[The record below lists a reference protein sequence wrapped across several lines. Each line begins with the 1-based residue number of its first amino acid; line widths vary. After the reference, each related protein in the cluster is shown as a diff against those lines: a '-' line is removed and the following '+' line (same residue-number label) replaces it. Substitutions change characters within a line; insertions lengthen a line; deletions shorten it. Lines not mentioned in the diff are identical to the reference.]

1 MDLCERRNSF
11 VRRHPWERSRLK
23 AIRSIL
29 QRIPIP
35 ERDCRLL
42 DIGCGDGFISRELAK
57 DGRIGSVTGVDI
69 HLSDRQISEMG
80 RMEDKV
86 IFRNHYDDLE
96 REYYNVILLLDVL
109 EHVEHDEIY
118 LLDIVSKYMRGGGY
132 LVITVPAF
140 PFLYGSHDRFLKHHR
155 RYTRMQLFGLIHSA
169 DLECLYSGYLFF
181 SLLPVRFLSS
191 CYEKWVPSNSVKYM
205 GVGGWNRGRIVTKAL
220 ESMLNADIRF
230 AMILRRAGIT
240 LPGLTV
246 WALCR
251 KQR

>member
-11 VRRHPWERSRLK
+11 EKRHPWEVSRLT
-23 AIRSIL
+23 AVRSII

-35 ERDCRLL
+35 DGDFRVL
-42 DIGCGDGFISRELAK
+42 DVGCGDGFISQELAK
-57 DGRIGSVTGVDI
+57 DGRIGFVTGVDI
-69 HLSDRQISEMG
+69 HLSDRQISEMAL
-80 RMEDKV
+80 REHNV
-86 IFRNHYDDLE
+86 VYHNNYNDLE

-118 LLDIVSKYMRGGGY
+118 LIDIVSKFMAGGGY

-191 CYEKWVPSNSVKYM
+191 CYEKWVPSNSVKNM
-205 GVGGWNRGRIVTKAL
+205 GVGGWNRGRIVTKDL